1 MGKQLTKLL
10 NKFETDL
17 QKHLNISLDQ
27 FTNMVRD
34 DGKTLAEFEEL
45 YSSHGPEAARKHL
58 YLSMAALCRVLM
70 DRELSEPIT
79 FEQYIEMIVDM
90 DIGLSEKE
98 LEVHKS
104 TFN

>member
-1 MGKQLTKLL
+1 MENNSTELI
-10 NKFETDL
+10 NKFEADL

-34 DGKTLAEFEEL
+34 EGRTLAEFEEL

-98 LEVHKS
+98 LEVHRT

>member
-1 MGKQLTKLL
+1 MENNSTELI
-10 NKFETDL
+10 NKFEADL

-34 DGKTLAEFEEL
+34 EGRTLIEFEEL
-45 YSSHGPEAARKHL
+45 YSSHGPEAASNHL

-98 LEVHKS
+98 LEVHRT